1 LHPSPPFSKVCWT
14 HYVIIVTQVIV
25 LNAVAYVYGTAF
37 WLFGFSYAIMSA
49 ISAEIFVPLFY
60 RLAITSAYEYLEMR
74 FSRPIRLL
82 GTTMYISLMMLRALL
97 RQRLCATSWMDG
109 REVPM
114 IFSAV
119 LTTLCSDFLSE
130 ALEIYCILSQLLDL
144 FHHSFDPDPLRRHT
158 FWTIV
163 VGGSI
168 MWLSIYSINQSQVQ
182 RYISCKTL
190 GHAKMSLYVN
200 MCGLLVTVTLAMLA
214 GLTMYSIYKNCDP
227 ISNGDVGSSDQVTT
241 AAVLSLL
248 VIAQTPCIFCCPTS
262 SWTCCTS
269 TLESLVCL
277 WLQHIQLWAGWSGP
291 CILVGQRLQA
301 SPTDVILVYGLVD
314 GELLKLSTRW
324 RFDCDC
330 ISTSGCHQGWT
341 MITHVKFEAD
351 WSMYRL
357 DMQHFLFLVAGLFIF
372 TCCVSFRPA
381 LADTWY
387 SLSYLYFGP
396 FGTLVTIICGLLVS
410 ISTGEISFPDL
421 HITAETELVLLD
433 FKGKPPT
440 DISMGADNLAFT
452 DKDVTDKDAE
462 KCTRL

>member
-1 LHPSPPFSKVCWT
+1 SQALYTGLVIYAPALALNQSKLKHT
-14 HYVIIVTQVIV
+14 EAHRTR
-25 LNAVAYVYGTAF
+25 VYK
-37 WLFGFSYAIMSA
+37 
-49 ISAEIFVPLFY
+49 IFFCL
-60 RLAITSAYEYLEMR
+60 
-74 FSRPIRLL
+74 
-82 GTTMYISLMMLRALL
+82 
-97 RQRLCATSWMDG
+97 
-109 REVPM
+109 
-114 IFSAV
+114 
-119 LTTLCSDFLSE
+119 
-130 ALEIYCILSQLLDL
+130 IYCILSHLLDL
-144 FHHSFDPDPLRRHT
+144 FHHSFDTDPLKRHT

-301 SPTDVILVYGLVD
+301 ALSIFGMINGP
-314 GELLKLSTRW
+314 LL
-324 RFDCDC
+324 
-330 ISTSGCHQGWT
+330 G
-341 MITHVKFEAD
+341 
-351 WSMYRL
+351 
-357 DMQHFLFLVAGLFIF
+357 LFLLGMLFRTSNSIGALSGLITGLALTLWVGIGSQLYPPTAVKTLPLPVNTTGCNRTMESSYTTVTPWIVFGQTTMSSF
-372 TCCVSFRPA
+372 FRPA

-387 SLSYLYFGP
+387 SLSYLYFAP

-410 ISTGEISFPDL
+410 IITGEISFPDL
-421 HITAETELVLLD
+421 HITAETELVLLLT
-433 FKGKPPT
+433 GSIY
-440 DISMGADNLAFT
+440 ISMGADNLAFT